1 MKIFLSKFFCVTLLA
16 ISVADLKSQ
25 SPIVA
30 LTSGYLASGA
40 SVAPYKATPAPNS
53 GTFAGCPNT
62 NYNYSYSNGTSNI
75 LKLTGITTNGKSY
88 SLANRPAVLKL
99 RRVNN
104 AGVTGQR
111 SIVWLESITAP
122 TACPFSGRFDF
133 KSAYQ
138 DVMETFL
145 NNSIINQGTDN
156 IFTNASNSDGN
167 NNNIERVDLI
177 FPGGISSISATDAGF
192 ALFDRGN
199 NNAHD
204 PFKIAAITSLD
215 VNGNPASFGAVKIC
229 VGGNGT
235 NNGSYGHPSLA
246 NGNQNLLVYVMRKE
260 AIDLRLKA
268 SAAINQ
274 QLGGVFFT
282 FADLGIPAGQT
293 IYGYALIG
301 PDGIAN
307 PTSAELLNINDASVY
322 PTNTTEAV
330 GGGLDLIAVNALFI
344 SGPVLASMSST
355 MTANTDQ
362 QGVRLDW
369 QLNGAEVNSP
379 IEIERSSDGINFIT
393 IHSELAHGIFDEG
406 SYHNNPAA
414 GIYYYRIK
422 TDIQNQVYYGEVV
435 KVRVGLSQQVKIYP
449 TIIQKGA
456 QITVEGLNSGIYH
469 EVVVSPDGKQMAF
482 TKTISGSFTS
492 ISLPNA
498 CTASGIYFIYFIDA
512 NHKVSNVS
520 KIIVQ

>member
-1 MKIFLSKFFCVTLLA
+1 MITGDA
-16 ISVADLKSQ
+16 KSQ

-30 LTSGYLASGA
+30 LTSGYLSSSTG
-40 SVAPYKATPAPNS
+40 VAPYTATPAPNS
-53 GTFAGCPNT
+53 GTFAGCPTT
-62 NYNYSYSNGTSNI
+62 NYSYSYSNGTSNI

-111 SIVWLESITAP
+111 SIVWLESTLAP

-133 KSAYQ
+133 KSPYT

-156 IFTNASNSDGN
+156 IFTNASNNDGN

-177 FPGGISSISATDAGF
+177 FPGGISSTSAVDAGF

-204 PFKIAAITSLD
+204 PFRIAAITSLD
-215 VNGNPASFGAVKIC
+215 INGDPASYGIVKTC

-260 AIDLRLKA
+260 ATDLRLRA

-274 QLGGVFFT
+274 QLGGVFFS

-293 IYGYALIG
+293 IYGYSLIG

-307 PTSAELLNINDASVY
+307 PSSAQLLNINDPTVY

-355 MTANTDQ
+355 INATNEQ
-362 QGVRLDW
+362 RGVKLDW
-369 QLNGAEVNSP
+369 QLNGAEQNSP
-379 IEIERSSDGINFIT
+379 IELERSEDGINFIT
-393 IHSELAHGIFDEG
+393 IHSQLALGGFDNG
-406 SYHNNPAA
+406 SYLDKPVN
-414 GIYYYRIK
+414 GTYYYRVK
-422 TDIQNQVYYGEVV
+422 TDVQGQEYYGEVV
-435 KVRVGLSQQVKIYP
+435 KVRVGLDQQVKVYP
-449 TIIQKGA
+449 TILSKGTNL
-456 QITVEGLNSGIYH
+456 TVEGLNSGIYQG
-469 EVVVSPDGKQMAF
+469 VIVSPDGKQINF
-482 TKTISGSFTS
+482 TQTINSSVTT
-492 ISLPNA
+492 ITLPI
-498 CTASGIYFIYFIDA
+498 CTASGIYFVYFINAD
-512 NHKVSNVS
+512 HRLSNVS
-520 KIIVQ
+520 KIIIK